1 MTLGIVLLKEIL
13 RTTVH
18 QAFFRAPPKK
28 TQGKKLNNSET
39 QGKSSN
45 SSKKLHFS
53 AFLWNFFKRL
63 EKIMNF
69 SLPYVKKTR
78 KVAHFDQKLN
88 EKLKTQ
94 GFF

>member
-1 MTLGIVLLKEIL
+1 MVLN
-13 RTTVH
+13 
-18 QAFFRAPPKK
+18 QAFFSAPPKK
-28 TQGKKLNNSET
+28 NSRGKNSIIQKLKEKN
-39 QGKSSN
+39 SN